1 MLEKRGDLEEV
12 SGKCGAA
19 KPRKNSAL
27 MILRDSAGTYRL

>member
-19 KPRKNSAL
+19 KPKDKQRINDL
-27 MILRDSAGTYRL
+27 AG